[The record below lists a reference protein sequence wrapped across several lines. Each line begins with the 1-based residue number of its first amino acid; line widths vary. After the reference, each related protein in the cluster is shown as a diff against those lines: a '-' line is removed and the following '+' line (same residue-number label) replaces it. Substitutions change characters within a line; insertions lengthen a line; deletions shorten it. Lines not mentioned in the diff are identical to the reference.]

1 MSIAQL
7 QSARAPGQ
15 AAPTQVLPQ
24 QQSATPQA
32 ITGSLEKMPP
42 QQLLAMYNNP
52 QNTTPKWAVATAYAK
67 AIEQARLMQ
76 AASGQSAMAQNQMQA
91 GEPPVM
97 QQVMSQ
103 PIPQEPVMAAYG
115 GVMPGYAGGGA
126 VAFSAG
132 TGEEGVPDF
141 SGDVAQALDAARVS
155 EAEKNRKIDAL
166 KQQVEFLELA
176 GAPQASAKKQEL
188 QQLMGA
194 PAPKDMGRPEGLT
207 AQQIEDAMSSRPTVS
222 PSRPVVPQARGVVAL
237 PGASS
242 AATRV
247 AQTQKSFAPDY
258 ESQIRDLERSSGNVQ
273 SAIRTGAQPGE
284 AVTAGRSDLRTQ
296 MLANLAAQQKEAQDY
311 RDEITKRREERL
323 AQATRPIWENPEAL
337 LRIAGGMN
345 LERGKGIGSLA
356 SAAGSELGAQRKAA
370 EEAKDR
376 FMADQRDARQLDAAN
391 RAYQLAIAERQ
402 QAYAE
407 GDDQAKR
414 AADIKVAETQQ
425 NLAKTKID
433 ISEKREQLG
442 IQRLTAQAH
451 MASANKPNETLA
463 LLQAL
468 FPGQAPSVEN
478 LAKIANARQPT
489 AAERQDVAELR
500 TLQANLQKQAENYI
514 LPKPQRDAAAAQ
526 LDRVN
531 AKLAEMAGVGAMP
544 TGGKTMT
551 MADVQATAASSGRT
565 VDEVKKAA
573 MAKGYVIQ

>member
-24 QQSATPQA
+24 QQSSTPQA
-32 ITGSLEKMPP
+32 ITGSLEKMAP

-76 AASGQSAMAQNQMQA
+76 AANGQNAMAQNQMQA

-132 TGEEGVPDF
+132 TGEEGVPDPTTPLGRWWKGVTK
-141 SGDVAQALDAARVS
+141 SGSEGLERSNLEREIQKKFGVASSPIGGLFVEQSDAERQRAKDIMRMLPNMSVDQMQNILQMKRREASPESWSRSGPGEEQAIPQPQL
-155 EAEKNRKIDAL
+155 
-166 KQQVEFLELA
+166 LA
-176 GAPQASAKKQEL
+176 QL
-188 QQLMGA
+188 QQNEV
-194 PAPKDMGRPEGLT
+194 P
-207 AQQIEDAMSSRPTVS
+207 I
-222 PSRPVVPQARGVVAL
+222 PSRPGQSQARGVAAL

-242 AATRV
+242 ASARVSQTRRGAT
-247 AQTQKSFAPDY
+247 SDY
-258 ESQIRDLERSSGNVQ
+258 DSQDRALELASGNLQ

-311 RDEITKRREERL
+311 RDEITKRRDERL
-323 AQATRPIWENPEAL
+323 AQTARPIWENPEAL

-414 AADIKVAETQQ
+414 AADIKVAEAQQ

-433 ISEKREQLG
+433 ITDKREQLG
-442 IQRLTAQAH
+442 IQRLSAQAS
-451 MASANKPNETLA
+451 MASVNKPSEMEQRIRLFQQNPEQYRTMFGIDPKET
-463 LLQAL
+463 
-468 FPGQAPSVEN
+468 SVELRALKDEEQSRLKELETAITDAQRKPIQEKLEEIRKMRRN
-478 LAKIANARQPT
+478 LMGSP
-489 AAERQDVAELR
+489 AATGAVNDPLGLR
-500 TLQANLQKQAENYI
+500 K
-514 LPKPQRDAAAAQ
+514 
-526 LDRVN
+526 
-531 AKLAEMAGVGAMP
+531 
-544 TGGKTMT
+544 
-551 MADVQATAASSGRT
+551 
-565 VDEVKKAA
+565 
-573 MAKGYVIQ
+573 

>member
-1 MSIAQL
+1 LPAQ
-7 QSARAPGQ
+7 QG
-15 AAPTQVLPQ
+15 V
-24 QQSATPQA
+24 TPQA
-32 ITGSLEKMPP
+32 ITGSLKNLPP
-42 QQLLAMYNNP
+42 QRLLAMYNDP
-52 QNTTPKWAVATAYAK
+52 QNTTPKLAVAAAYAQ

-76 AASGQSAMAQNQMQA
+76 AASGQSAIAQNQAQDQQ
-91 GEPPVM
+91 PPVA
-97 QQVMSQ
+97 QQIMSQ
-103 PIPQEPVMAAYG
+103 PMPQMAANG
-115 GVMPGYAGGGA
+115 GMMQGYAGGGA
-126 VAFSAG
+126 VAFADG
-132 TGEEGVPDF
+132 TDEEGVPDLSDDPSLSF
-141 SGDVAQALDAARVS
+141 SERLRRRQKRAELSRQEGIGKSFAERFPSPAESTTDTGD
-155 EAEKNRKIDAL
+155 
-166 KQQVEFLELA
+166 ELA
-176 GAPQASAKKQEL
+176 RML
-188 QQLMGA
+188 RRT
-194 PAPKDMGRPEGLT
+194 PAPEYGNEAMRQSRQVPT
-207 AQQIEDAMSSRPTVS
+207 AP
-222 PSRPVVPQARGVVAL
+222 ARGVMAL

-242 AATRV
+242 ASARV
-247 AQTQKSFAPDY
+247 SQTQKSFAPDY

-311 RDEITKRREERL
+311 RDEITKRRDERL
-323 AQATRPIWENPEAL
+323 AQTARPIWENPEAL

-391 RAYQLAIAERQ
+391 RAYQLAIAEKQ

-442 IQRLTAQAH
+442 IQRLSAQAS
-451 MASANKPNETLA
+451 MASANKPTPYE
-463 LLQAL
+463 Q
-468 FPGQAPSVEN
+468 FKRDPQGY
-478 LAKIANARQPT
+478 T
-489 AAERQDVAELR
+489 AFL
-500 TLQANLQKQAENYI
+500 
-514 LPKPQRDAAAAQ
+514 AAQ
-526 LDRVN
+526 QEKRNPWDVINDNIRAEYKDWLQSIEGMTSTPEVKAAKQEKIRREMMAEARAMGVN
-531 AKLAEMAGVGAMP
+531 VPEAAMRQVP
-544 TGGKTMT
+544 TGGKIMT

>member
-15 AAPTQVLPQ
+15 AAPTQVLPK
-24 QQSATPQA
+24 QQSSTPQA
-32 ITGSLEKMPP
+32 ITGTLSGMPP
-42 QQLLAMYNNP
+42 QRLLAMYNNP
-52 QNTTPKWAVATAYAK
+52 QDTTPKLAVAAAYAK

-76 AASGQSAMAQNQMQA
+76 SANGQNAIAQNQAQSQQ
-91 GEPPVM
+91 PPVV

-126 VAFSAG
+126 VAFADG
-132 TGEEGVPDF
+132 TGEEGVPDLSDDPSLSLAERLRRRQKRAELSRQEGIGKPF
-141 SGDVAQALDAARVS
+141 AERFPSPAESTTDTGDEIARMLARNPAPEYGNEAMRQSRQALPT
-155 EAEKNRKIDAL
+155 
-166 KQQVEFLELA
+166 
-176 GAPQASAKKQEL
+176 AP
-188 QQLMGA
+188 
-194 PAPKDMGRPEGLT
+194 
-207 AQQIEDAMSSRPTVS
+207 I
-222 PSRPVVPQARGVVAL
+222 RGVAAL

-242 AATRV
+242 ASARVSQTRRG
-247 AQTQKSFAPDY
+247 AAPDY
-258 ESQIRDLERSSGNVQ
+258 DSQDRALELASGNLQ

-284 AVTAGRSDLRTQ
+284 AVTAGRSDLRTK
-296 MLANLAAQQKEAQDY
+296 MLANLTAQQKEAQDY
-311 RDEITKRREERL
+311 RDEITKRRDERL
-323 AQATRPIWENPEAL
+323 AQTARPIWENPEAL

-345 LERGKGIGSLA
+345 LERGKGLGSLA

-391 RAYQLAIAERQ
+391 RAYQLAIAEKQ

-442 IQRLTAQAH
+442 IQRLSAQAS
-451 MASANKPNETLA
+451 MASANKQNETLA

-531 AKLAEMAGVGAMP
+531 AKLAEMAGVGSPAVP
-544 TGGKTMT
+544 TGPSAAPAVGTM
-551 MADVQATAASSGRT
+551 MQGYRFKGGNPADKNNWEKV
-565 VDEVKKAA
+565 
-573 MAKGYVIQ
+573 